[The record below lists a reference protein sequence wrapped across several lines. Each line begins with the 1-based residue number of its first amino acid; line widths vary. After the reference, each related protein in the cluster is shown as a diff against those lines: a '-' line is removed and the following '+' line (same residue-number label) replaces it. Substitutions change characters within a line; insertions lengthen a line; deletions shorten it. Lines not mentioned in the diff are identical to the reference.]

1 MVTQE
6 GGIWMNRSKIEWCD
20 HTLNIVTGCR
30 HGCEYCYA
38 RTMSLRFSGN
48 VKLNITRVDKYRKDE
63 GGYVLDNPFIGENGK
78 QIIYPFGFEP
88 TMHRYRFDTL
98 DKLKMGQNI
107 FVGAMA
113 DLFGDWVPDAW
124 IDKVFQC
131 CMEHPQH
138 NYLFLTKNTERY
150 ADLDMLPDGENMFY
164 GTSIT
169 REDEMHKF
177 NFLPARRNTF
187 VSIEPILEDV
197 LPERHNLLFRQ
208 VDWVI
213 IGAETGRRK
222 GKVVP
227 DPEWIQKIVE
237 VAEQE
242 KTPVFMKDSLIE
254 IVGEDAMK
262 REFPPQLLVRKKSEK
277 ILAKLMGECAE
288 CHKKKEKSKMVSIT
302 ARTKRGGKTNAFAY
316 MCKPCFAKWCKEHGV
331 NVPPLEGLEDK

>member
-1 MVTQE
+1 
-6 GGIWMNRSKIEWCD
+6 MNRSKIEWCD
-20 HTLNIVTGCR
+20 HTLNIVTGCLHR
-30 HGCEYCYA
+30 CEYCYA

-48 VKLNITRVDKYRKDE
+48 IKLNIKQDNKYRKCA
-63 GGYVLDNPFIGENGK
+63 GGYILDKPFIGENGK

-88 TMHRYRFDTL
+88 TFHRYRFNTL

-124 IDKVFQC
+124 INEVFQC
-131 CMEHPQH
+131 CMDHSQH
-138 NYLFLTKNTERY
+138 NYMFLTKNPERY
-150 ADLDMLPDGENMFY
+150 VDLDMLPDGENMFY

-197 LPERHNLLFRQ
+197 RPEENNILFHQ
-208 VDWVI
+208 VNWVI

-222 GKVVP
+222 GKVI
-227 DPEWIQKIVE
+227 PEFELIKKIVLQAD
-237 VAEQE
+237 V
-242 KTPVFMKDSLIE
+242 TGVPVFMKDSMIP
-254 IVGEDAMK
+254 IVGEKNMRRD
-262 REFPPQLLVRKKSEK
+262 FPPQLLIKKKSKKIMEK
-277 ILAKLMGECAE
+277 IMGECVE
-288 CHKKKEKSKMVSIT
+288 CHELMEKNRMVSIT

-316 MCKPCFAKWCKEHGV
+316 MCKPCFVKWCNDHGLK
-331 NVPPLEGLEDK
+331 VPQLEGLDEQ

>member
-1 MVTQE
+1 
-6 GGIWMNRSKIEWCD
+6 MNRSKIEWCD

-48 VKLNITRVDKYRKDE
+48 VKLNIRRTDKYRKDE
-63 GGYVLDNPFIGENGK
+63 GGYVLDEPFIGENGK

-88 TMHRYRFDTL
+88 TMHRYRFGTL

-124 IDKVFQC
+124 INDVFRC
-131 CMEHPQH
+131 CAEHPQH

-150 ADLDMLPDGENMFY
+150 ADLDMLPGGANMFY

-169 REDEMHKF
+169 REEEMHKF

-197 LPERHNLLFRQ
+197 LPEKHNILFRQ

-222 GKVVP
+222 GKVIP
-227 DPEWIQKIVE
+227 NLEWIRKIVE
-237 VAEQE
+237 AAEKE
-242 KTPVFMKDSLIE
+242 KTPVFMKDSLID
-254 IVGEDAMK
+254 IVGEDSMK
-262 REFPPQLLVRKKSEK
+262 REFPDQLLVRKKSEK

-288 CHKKKEKSKMVSIT
+288 CHKQQEKNRMVSIT

-316 MCKPCFAKWCKEHGV
+316 MCKPCFVKWCKEHGV
-331 NVPPLEGLEDK
+331 KVPPLEGLEDE